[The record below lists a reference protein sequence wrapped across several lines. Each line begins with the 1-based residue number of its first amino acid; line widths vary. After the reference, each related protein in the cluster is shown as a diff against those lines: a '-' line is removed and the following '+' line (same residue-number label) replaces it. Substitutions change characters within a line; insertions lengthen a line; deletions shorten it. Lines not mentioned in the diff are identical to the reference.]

1 MTASWL
7 LGRELCGDG
16 NHLEEEMEMT
26 FTFRKY
32 AIAAVSAI
40 ALACAAPAFA
50 ATELSVQRFFGACD
64 ADFGKNTD
72 VSKAVGECGIITSLI
87 NKFNADNPDI
97 HVAVTNVEWPGYD
110 QLTAQFAA
118 GDPPDIVTIHQSVLG
133 DYASKDLL
141 LPLDDILA
149 SVGVPAS
156 DFTDASLNGVTKEGK
171 IYGLPIDNWTMLYHI
186 NMDLFKK
193 AGLTNADGTPKLPTS
208 PEELLA
214 EAKQFKEKTGKPYFV
229 QNLANE
235 TALYTRNLYTYLFQ
249 QNADFFADPT
259 HVKLTTPEAKK
270 VVEMY
275 KAIFENDYT
284 TKDLDYAASVNAFIA
299 GAGGVHLNGTWV
311 IGDYTASSEKAGTAL
326 NAGGY
331 AVYPYPQLFNGKK
344 AQYAD
349 GHSWAVSKKDRTP
362 EQTAAIGKFLKF
374 FHDTDF
380 DWSRTGHLPAV
391 KAVLDSAQFKAL
403 PHRDT
408 VSAITTLGTPL
419 PSTVQRQF
427 AIQDIIGQEMSAAIS
442 GQKDVDA
449 ALKDME
455 SRINDL
461 LANL

>member
-1 MTASWL
+1 M
-7 LGRELCGDG
+7 
-16 NHLEEEMEMT
+16 
-26 FTFRKY
+26 
-32 AIAAVSAI
+32 
-40 ALACAAPAFA
+40 
-50 ATELSVQRFFGACD
+50 
-64 ADFGKNTD
+64 
-72 VSKAVGECGIITSLI
+72 
-87 NKFNADNPDI
+87 
-97 HVAVTNVEWPGYD
+97 
-110 QLTAQFAA
+110 LT
-118 GDPPDIVTIHQSVLG
+118 
-133 DYASKDLL
+133 
-141 LPLDDILA
+141 
-149 SVGVPAS
+149 SVGVTSA
-156 DFTDASLNGVTKEGK
+156 DFTDASRNGVTKDGK
-171 IYGLPIDNWTMLYHI
+171 IYGLPIDNWTMLFHI

-193 AGLTNADGTPKLPTS
+193 AGLVNADGTPKLPTS

-214 EAKQFKEKTGKPYFV
+214 QAKQFKDKTGKPYFV

-235 TALYTRNLYTYLFQ
+235 VALFTRNLYTYLFQ
-249 QNADFFADPT
+249 QDSDFFADPK

-275 KAIFENDYT
+275 KAIFDNGYT
-284 TKDLDYAASVNAFIA
+284 TKDLDYAAGINAFLA
-299 GAGGVHLNGTWV
+299 GEGGVHLNGTWV

-331 AVYPYPQLFNGKK
+331 AVYPYPQLFGGKK

-374 FHDTDF
+374 FHDNDF

-408 VSAITTLGTPL
+408 ISSIATLGTPL
-419 PSTVQRQF
+419 PSAVQRQF

-442 GQKDVDA
+442 GQKDVDS